1 MSLLRAALGLGLLL
15 LGLPAQKLE
24 GHRKHHKHRKVL
36 LSHGRSRYELV
47 ESSSVVSDKDPED
60 YFRQTLKSSTPQ
72 VKRNPPK
79 QQRIDSGPSPVYKL
93 DSAEKDIPSAVYNLG
108 SAEKDIE
115 AAQKDWQQ
123 EAGDV
128 EAVMPHAKHVDI
140 AQARVHTERAAAN
153 AAEGLEHIRQEL
165 RLSKKKKH
173 EIQVLKQSLAVEQ
186 KLLDESSGLQ
196 LASKDDDESE
206 TMVQSQVQQL
216 DDMKNK
222 LRTLIGSKTAEATK
236 ASHQAEEEAK
246 AMREAATLAEQKAE
260 QEMKKSKEIIWKAGK
275 LEKIA
280 EKQLGKLE
288 QSAKPANH

>member
-24 GHRKHHKHRKVL
+24 SHRKHHKHRKVL

-47 ESSSVVSDKDPED
+47 ESSSVVNDKDPED

-79 QQRIDSGPSPVYKL
+79 QQRVDSGPSPVYKL
-93 DSAEKDIPSAVYNLG
+93 DSAEEDTPSAVYKLG

-115 AAQKDWQQ
+115 
-123 EAGDV
+123 EV
-128 EAVMPHAKHVDI
+128 EAVMPHAKLVDI
-140 AQARVHTERAAAN
+140 AQARAHTERAAAN

-216 DDMKNK
+216 DDMKIK

-246 AMREAATLAEQKAE
+246 AMREAATVAEQKAE